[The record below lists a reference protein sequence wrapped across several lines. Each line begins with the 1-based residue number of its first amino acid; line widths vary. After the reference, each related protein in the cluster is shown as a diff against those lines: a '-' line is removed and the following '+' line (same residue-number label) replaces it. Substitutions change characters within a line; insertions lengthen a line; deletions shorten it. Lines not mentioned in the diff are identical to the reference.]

1 MNYKKIPILLL
12 VNTCAIIVLKGRFYE
27 SNKHSIFIWYVGTLI
42 LLAWYVLIVVQAFLG
57 YGTAYRKAKTN
68 GDNGLS
74 LFGWLIVYCSLASL
88 VPYLGIHLW
97 KKNKNID
104 KE

>member
-1 MNYKKIPILLL
+1 MNQTSTLFSFGI
-12 VNTCAIIVLKGRFYE
+12 
-27 SNKHSIFIWYVGTLI
+27 VGTLI

-88 VPYLGIHLW
+88 VPYLGIHL
-97 KKNKNID
+97 
-104 KE
+104 

>member
-1 MNYKKIPILLL
+1 MNQTSTLFSFGI
-12 VNTCAIIVLKGRFYE
+12 
-27 SNKHSIFIWYVGTLI
+27 VGTLI

-74 LFGWLIVYCSLASL
+74 LFGWLIVYCSLSSL

-104 KE
+104 KK